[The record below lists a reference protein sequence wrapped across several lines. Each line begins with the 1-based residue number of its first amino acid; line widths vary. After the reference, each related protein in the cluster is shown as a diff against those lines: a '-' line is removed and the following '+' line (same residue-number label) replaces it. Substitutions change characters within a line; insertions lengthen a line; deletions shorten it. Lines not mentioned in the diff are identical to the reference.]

1 MDIPKNHPRHESLTL
16 REKVKECLK
25 QGIISE
31 VGIAAHGR
39 GEAFDYFIG
48 ERTTKE
54 AERAIKAA
62 AILLCNAKNPV
73 LSVNGNTACLVPDE
87 IVELSKIVPL
97 KIEINL
103 FYRTNEREIKIKEKL
118 EKKGGA
124 NILGVGRN
132 ANEKIPGLDSL
143 RGNVSRDGI
152 FTADVVLVPLEDGDR
167 AIALKDMGKKVI
179 AIDLNPLSRTSLC
192 SDITI
197 VDNIVRAMPKLIQ
210 EIKIFKSNNTKEE
223 FEFDNKENIKKSV
236 RIMRDNLLRLEEK
249 LT

>member
-1 MDIPKNHPRHESLTL
+1 MDIPKNHPRYESLTL

-48 ERTTKE
+48 ERTTIE

-167 AIALKDMGKKVI
+167 AIALKNMGKKVI

>member
-1 MDIPKNHPRHESLTL
+1 MDIPKNHPRYESLTL

>member
-1 MDIPKNHPRHESLTL
+1 
-16 REKVKECLK
+16 
-25 QGIISE
+25 
-31 VGIAAHGR
+31 
-39 GEAFDYFIG
+39 
-48 ERTTKE
+48 
-54 AERAIKAA
+54 
-62 AILLCNAKNPV
+62 
-73 LSVNGNTACLVPDE
+73 
-87 IVELSKIVPL
+87 
-97 KIEINL
+97 
-103 FYRTNEREIKIKEKL
+103 
-118 EKKGGA
+118 GA

-167 AIALKDMGKKVI
+167 AIALKNMGKKVI

>member
-1 MDIPKNHPRHESLTL
+1 MDIPKNHPRYESLTL

-236 RIMRDNLLRLEEK
+236 RIMMDNLLRLEEK

>member
-1 MDIPKNHPRHESLTL
+1 MDIPKNHPRYESLTL

-124 NILGVGRN
+124 DILGVGEN

-143 RGNVSRDGI
+143 RGNVSREGI

-167 AIALKDMGKKVI
+167 AVALKNMGKKVI

>member
-1 MDIPKNHPRHESLTL
+1 MDIPKNHPRYESLTL
-16 REKVKECLK
+16 REKVKGCLK
-25 QGIISE
+25 EGIISE

-39 GEAFDYFIG
+39 GEAFDYFLG

-103 FYRTNEREIKIKEKL
+103 FYRTHEREIKIKEKL
-118 EKKGGA
+118 ERRSGA

-167 AIALKDMGKKVI
+167 AIALKNMRKKVI

-223 FEFDNKENIKKSV
+223 FEFDNKENIRKSV

>member
-124 NILGVGRN
+124 DILGVGEN

-143 RGNVSRDGI
+143 RGNVSIDGI

-167 AIALKDMGKKVI
+167 AIALKNMGKKVI

-197 VDNIVRAMPKLIQ
+197 VDNIIRAIPKLIR

-223 FEFDNKENIKKSV
+223 FEFDNKENIKKTV

>member
-152 FTADVVLVPLEDGDR
+152 YTADVVLVPLEDGDR
-167 AIALKDMGKKVI
+167 AIALKNMGKKVI

>member
-1 MDIPKNHPRHESLTL
+1 MDIPKNHPRYESLTL

-167 AIALKDMGKKVI
+167 AVALKDMGKKVI

-236 RIMRDNLLRLEEK
+236 RIMMDNLLRLEEK

>member
-1 MDIPKNHPRHESLTL
+1 
-16 REKVKECLK
+16 
-25 QGIISE
+25 
-31 VGIAAHGR
+31 
-39 GEAFDYFIG
+39 
-48 ERTTKE
+48 
-54 AERAIKAA
+54 
-62 AILLCNAKNPV
+62 
-73 LSVNGNTACLVPDE
+73 
-87 IVELSKIVPL
+87 
-97 KIEINL
+97 
-103 FYRTNEREIKIKEKL
+103 
-118 EKKGGA
+118 
-124 NILGVGRN
+124 
-132 ANEKIPGLDSL
+132 
-143 RGNVSRDGI
+143 
-152 FTADVVLVPLEDGDR
+152 VPLEDGDR

>member
-1 MDIPKNHPRHESLTL
+1 MDIPKNHPRYESLTL

-48 ERTTKE
+48 ERTTIE

-124 NILGVGRN
+124 DILGVGEN

-143 RGNVSRDGI
+143 RGNVSREGI

-167 AIALKDMGKKVI
+167 AVALKNMGKKVI

>member
-1 MDIPKNHPRHESLTL
+1 MDIPKNHPRYESLTL

-54 AERAIKAA
+54 AEQAIKAA

-73 LSVNGNTACLVPDE
+73 LSVNGNTACLVPGE

-97 KIEINL
+97 NIEINL
-103 FYRTNEREIKIKEKL
+103 FYRTYEREIKIKEKL
-118 EKKGGA
+118 EKKGGT
-124 NILGVGRN
+124 NILGVGKN
-132 ANEKIPGLDSL
+132 ANEKIPGLDSF
-143 RGNVSRDGI
+143 RGNVSREGI

-167 AIALKDMGKKVI
+167 AVALKDMGKKVI

-236 RIMRDNLLRLEEK
+236 RIMMDNLLRLEEK

>member
-167 AIALKDMGKKVI
+167 AIALKNMRKKVI

>member
-167 AIALKDMGKKVI
+167 AIALKNMGKKVI

>member
-1 MDIPKNHPRHESLTL
+1 MDIPKNHPRYESLTL

-39 GEAFDYFIG
+39 GEAFDYFLG

-54 AERAIKAA
+54 ADRAIKAA

-73 LSVNGNTACLVPDE
+73 LSVNGNTACLVPDG

-143 RGNVSRDGI
+143 RGNVSRNGI

-167 AIALKDMGKKVI
+167 AIALKNMGKKVI

-223 FEFDNKENIKKSV
+223 FEFDNKENIRKSV